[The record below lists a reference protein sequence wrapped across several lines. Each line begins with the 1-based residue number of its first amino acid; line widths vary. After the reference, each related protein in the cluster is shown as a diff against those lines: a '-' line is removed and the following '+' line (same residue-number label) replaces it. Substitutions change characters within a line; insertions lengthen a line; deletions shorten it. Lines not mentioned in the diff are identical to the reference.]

1 MVAGVITEERY
12 QQSEIND
19 DICRYLFSVEILLPV
34 KGMNK
39 GNSKRDFRIEKSYIM
54 DNKKIGC
61 VIAYKKNHTNYG
73 TSLVGYA
80 LVKKIQQL
88 GYNVEIINYVKK
100 LSLIDK
106 MRYTLN
112 AYRCG
117 ELGKL
122 IKLRMNKSTV
132 SPSLLI
138 TSCLKQ
144 RIDAVEQY
152 KKQKLYPLFH
162 DYIGFNDLKNN
173 SKNYKIIIVGSDQ
186 VWTPLSLPNKF
197 FNLLFVDDSVK
208 KVAYASSFGVS
219 EIPDFQ
225 KKATGEYLDRFAYI
239 GVREQHGKEIVDTL
253 SHKKAQVV
261 ADPTLLLNR
270 DEWEKEIDDSKVN
283 ETEPYIF
290 CYFLGTNQ
298 DARKAVNELKAK
310 TGLKIIAIRH
320 MDEYV
325 PEDENFG
332 DEAPYSVD
340 PNDFIKYISRAE
352 YVCTDSFHCTAF
364 SIQFHKK
371 FMTFYRFATNNKTG
385 RNSRID
391 SLFYTLQ
398 INKNHI
404 YNGYISLIND
414 PIDWSIVDK
423 NLNDLRLDSL
433 QFLLKSLK

>member
-1 MVAGVITEERY
+1 M
-12 QQSEIND
+12 
-19 DICRYLFSVEILLPV
+19 
-34 KGMNK
+34 
-39 GNSKRDFRIEKSYIM
+39 
-54 DNKKIGC
+54 KKIGC

-80 LVKKIQQL
+80 LIKKIQQL
-88 GYNVEIINYVKK
+88 GYDVEIINYVKN

-106 MRYTLN
+106 IRYVLN

-117 ELGKL
+117 ELEKL
-122 IKLRMNKSTV
+122 LKLSINKNTV
-132 SPSLLI
+132 
-138 TSCLKQ
+138 TSDPKLTAYIKQ

-152 KKQKLYPLFH
+152 KKLKLYPLFH
-162 DYIGFNDLKNN
+162 NYVGFKSLVKGAHQY
-173 SKNYKIIIVGSDQ
+173 STVIVGSDQ

-219 EIPDFQ
+219 EIPEFQ
-225 KKATGEYLDRFAYI
+225 KKATGKYLDRFAYI
-239 GVREQHGKEIVDTL
+239 GVREQRGKEIVDSL
-253 SHKKAQVV
+253 SHKTAQVV

-270 DEWEKEIDDSKVN
+270 DEWEKEIEDSKIN

-310 TGLKIIAIRH
+310 TGLKIITIRH

-332 DEAPYSVD
+332 DEAPYNVG
-340 PNDFIKYISRAE
+340 PNDFVKYISKAT

-364 SIQFHKK
+364 SIQFHRD
-371 FMTFYRFATNNKTG
+371 FMTFYRFASNNKAG

-391 SLFYTLQ
+391 SLFNTLQ

-404 YNGYISLIND
+404 YNGNIDLIND
-414 PIDWSIVDK
+414 PINWSIVDK
-423 NLNDLRLDSL
+423 LLKRLRQDSL
-433 QFLLKSLK
+433 LFLQKSIK

>member
-1 MVAGVITEERY
+1 M
-12 QQSEIND
+12 ND
-19 DICRYLFSVEILLPV
+19 
-34 KGMNK
+34 
-39 GNSKRDFRIEKSYIM
+39 
-54 DNKKIGC
+54 KKIGC

-80 LVKKIQQL
+80 LIKKIQQL
-88 GYNVEIINYVKK
+88 GYDVEIINYVKN

-106 MRYTLN
+106 IRYVLN

-117 ELGKL
+117 ELEKL
-122 IKLRMNKSTV
+122 LKLSINKNTV
-132 SPSLLI
+132 
-138 TSCLKQ
+138 TSDPKLTAYIKQ

-152 KKQKLYPLFH
+152 KKLKLYPLFH
-162 DYIGFNDLKNN
+162 NYVGFKSLVKGAHQY
-173 SKNYKIIIVGSDQ
+173 STVIVGSDQ

-219 EIPDFQ
+219 EIPEFQ
-225 KKATGEYLDRFAYI
+225 KKATGKYLDRFAYI
-239 GVREQHGKEIVDTL
+239 GVREQRGKEIVDSL
-253 SHKKAQVV
+253 SHKTAQVV

-270 DEWEKEIDDSKVN
+270 DEWEKEIEDSKIN

-310 TGLKIIAIRH
+310 TGLKIITIRH

-332 DEAPYSVD
+332 DEAPYNVG
-340 PNDFIKYISRAE
+340 PNDFVKYISKAT

-364 SIQFHKK
+364 SIQFHRD
-371 FMTFYRFATNNKTG
+371 FMTFYRFASNNKAG

-391 SLFYTLQ
+391 SLFNTLQ

-404 YNGYISLIND
+404 YNGNIDLIND
-414 PIDWSIVDK
+414 PINWSIVDK
-423 NLNDLRLDSL
+423 LLKRLRQDSL
-433 QFLLKSLK
+433 LFLQKSIK